1 MFIVRLIDL
10 CVGESFH
17 HWSTP
22 QRGQARPK
30 PGTLPESATRSREP
44 STLAIRCPPAS
55 QQLHQQEGVEV
66 RTSFLIGVIRVT
78 SRKRDKDTG
87 HCGVGI
93 LHSTA
98 SPVPNTQPSTGLEGS
113 HSHGHM
119 QARSHCGP
127 PLCRGGTLRKTAFSC
142 RLKNCKPGYGAAQQL
157 RLCDFSCRKS
167 P

>member
-1 MFIVRLIDL
+1 MCWRELPSLVYSPER
-10 CVGESFH
+10 
-17 HWSTP
+17 P
-22 QRGQARPK
+22 GQAKARNSPRK
-30 PGTLPESATRSREP
+30 CHKEQGTKHFGHSLSTGLPAAASAGRRRGANQLSDRCYPCHKQESSPE
-44 STLAIRCPPAS
+44 
-55 QQLHQQEGVEV
+55 
-66 RTSFLIGVIRVT
+66 
-78 SRKRDKDTG
+78 RKRDKDTG